1 MKNLVSAFVIALAC
15 AAARAGAPWPAVAL
29 PEDASRYDIG
39 QQMTVNGMPLRMQ
52 GFLSPSKPDAVA
64 AWLRRQGKPLVQ
76 DRIGAKLVLG
86 RVEGEFYV
94 TVQLEEA
101 GSGTRGLVAVSHL
114 KAGYEQYAAAREAA
128 ERLLQRLPAG
138 SRLVSQMNSSDAGR
152 VARHVVL
159 ANDQPVALNRDRL
172 VALMREDG
180 LQLQREARPVSGAD
194 GATLLFQGPARE
206 ANAIVSRGRDG
217 VTTLVLHFS
226 HSMETYR

>member
-1 MKNLVSAFVIALAC
+1 MKQLAFALVIVLAC
-15 AAARAGAPWPAVAL
+15 AAARAGAPWPAVPL
-29 PEDASRYDIG
+29 PEDATRYDIG

-52 GFLSPSKPDAVA
+52 GFLSPSTPEAVA
-64 AWLRRQGKPLVQ
+64 AWLRHQGKPLVQ

-94 TVQLEEA
+94 TVQLEGA

-114 KAGYEQYAAAREAA
+114 KAGYEHYPAAREAA

-138 SRLVSQMNSSDAGR
+138 SRLVSQMSSSDAGR
-152 VARHVVL
+152 LARYVVL

-180 LQLQREARPVSGAD
+180 LQLQREARPAAGAD
-194 GATLLFQGPARE
+194 GTTLLFQAAGRE